1 MSSIRPEIEQSWLKQ
16 LSPEFEKDYFGE
28 LKNYLTREKQSH
40 QVYPPGQRIFAAF
53 DITPF
58 DKVKVVIIGQ
68 DPYHGPGQANGLS
81 FSVSSGIRQPPSL
94 KNIFKEL
101 NNDLGTPIPDHGDLE
116 KWAAEGVLM
125 LNAVLTVRHKQPGSH
140 RGQGWENFTD
150 SVISTLSAE
159 KKGLVF
165 ILWGSFARSKK
176 ALIDTEKHHII
187 ESTHPSP
194 FSAHNGFFGSR
205 PFSRT
210 NELLKQQGKEPIDW
224 SL

>member
-81 FSVSSGIRQPPSL
+81 FSVSPGIRQPPSL